1 MFFMGA
7 AGLAGELTMETMN
20 RSRAA
25 TLTAPG
31 KIELRDVPIPVPGPH
46 ELLVR
51 VRFAGICGTDLALV
65 DGGYETDLP
74 LVIGHEFCGRVV
86 AAGEAVTGD
95 FSDAF
100 VTAEINV
107 TCLSRKVV
115 DPCRMCLSSMS
126 AHCQY
131 RSVIGIRERDGAFA
145 DHLVVP
151 AANVHRL
158 PKELSPKAGVLVE
171 PLAAAIRTFEVTP
184 LSPGDHVVVLGAGR
198 LGLLVAKAARSHG
211 AHVIAVS
218 GSPEK
223 RELALRF
230 GVASVVEA
238 GPTAREQVLALTD
251 GIGANVVVECSG
263 APDGLA
269 TAVTLV
275 RPRGVIAEKST
286 AGRPTRKFDPTIVV
300 VNELTIQGSRCG
312 PFAKAIERLKS
323 GLVPVDDYVSGVFPL
338 SEIEAALE
346 AARGGIKILIEAGP
360 D

>member
-1 MFFMGA
+1 
-7 AGLAGELTMETMN
+7 METMQ

-31 KIELRDVPIPVPGPH
+31 TIELKDVPVPTPGPH
-46 ELLVR
+46 ELVVR
-51 VRFAGICGTDLALV
+51 VRFAGICGTDLALY
-65 DGGYETDLP
+65 DGAYRTDLP

-86 AAGEAVTGD
+86 SSGSAVTGD

-107 TCLSRKVV
+107 TCLSRKVA
-115 DPCRMCLSSMS
+115 DPCFMCLASMPT
-126 AHCQY
+126 HCLH
-131 RSVIGIRERDGAFA
+131 RRVIGIRGRSGAFA
-145 DHLVVP
+145 DHIVVP
-151 AANVHRL
+151 VGNVHRL
-158 PKELSPKAGVLVE
+158 PEELSPRSGALVE
-171 PLAAAIRTFEVTP
+171 PLAAALRTFEVTP

-218 GSPEK
+218 RSPEK
-223 RELALRF
+223 RALALQF
-230 GVASVVEA
+230 GAAEVVEA
-238 GPTAREQVLALTD
+238 GPTARERVLALTD
-251 GIGANVVVECSG
+251 GVGANVVVECTG
-263 APDGLA
+263 TPDGLA

-275 RPRGVIAEKST
+275 RPRGVVAQKST
-286 AGRPTRKFDPTIVV
+286 PGQPARDFDPTIVA
-300 VNELTIQGSRCG
+300 VNEITIQGSRCG

-338 SEIEAALE
+338 EEIEAALE
-346 AARGGIKILIEAGP
+346 AARTGTKILIEPTQP